1 MPKTLSEQAQE
12 LEALIGVLHPDRATQ
27 ANYDELIGLARE
39 IPQQLFSGG
48 FTLSVALKFNVPVQQ
63 VNDDLDIRK
72 YAASVQI
79 PFDDLVPKTGW
90 LNDYIKYTQFTEPPT
105 VFHFFSA
112 MCVVGATLGRRL
124 SMQRGAGDIFPNV
137 NVVLVAPAGKCKK
150 TTACNL
156 AVSLYRGIGG
166 NVLADKLTPESLVE
180 AFKQMAS
187 ASGLIYAAEWA
198 AFLGRQQYMEG
209 MVPMLTALFDCPAV
223 WSSAT
228 IMRGTTQ
235 LQNVS
240 ISHLAA
246 TTIDWMQTSVTRDAM
261 AGGFMSRLLF
271 IVQHDTPRLF
281 PFPPPLDPAMRKS
294 LIDRLAS
301 MQHCNGIVG
310 FAKDAYEWYADWYT
324 QRKSESVERHFAG
337 YFERKP
343 DRMLQIAMV
352 LNASVNVRNYT
363 LSLETL
369 QQAKA
374 ILDWIE
380 AFLPGAFSE
389 LSQSAVGD
397 DQGRLIKQIRNHNG
411 TLGHSEWLRMNTS
424 RMNAD
429 MFRKSIETL
438 VQAKMVVFDDQK
450 RRYYLMPG
458 GML

>member
-1 MPKTLSEQAQE
+1 MSQPLSEQAMKLEE
-12 LEALIGVLHPDRATQ
+12 LVSRLPPASATPK
-27 ANYDELIGLARE
+27 NYAELMELARE
-39 IPQQLFSGG
+39 IPYG
-48 FTLSVALKFNVPVQQ
+48 FFTAGFVLEVALKFNVPEKQ
-63 VNDDLDIRK
+63 VRDDLDPQK
-72 YAASVQI
+72 HTASQV

-90 LNDYIKYTQFTEPPT
+90 LHDYIDYTKFTEPPT
-105 VFHFFSA
+105 VFHFFAA
-112 MCVVGATLGRRL
+112 MCVIGVTLGRRL
-124 SMQRGAGDIFPNV
+124 VMQRGSGDIFPNV

-156 AVSLYRGIGG
+156 AVSLYRSIGG
-166 NVLADKLTPESLVE
+166 NILADKLTPEALVD
-180 AFKQMAS
+180 AFKTMA
-187 ASGLIYAAEWA
+187 AAQGLIYAAEWA

-228 IMRGTTQ
+228 IMRGATQ

-271 IVQHDTPRLF
+271 IVQHDTPRSF
-281 PFPPPLDPAMRKS
+281 PFPPPLDPKARRD
-294 LIDRLAS
+294 LTDRLAG
-301 MQHCNGIVG
+301 MQHCNGTVG
-310 FAKDAYEWYADWYT
+310 FAKDAYEWYAEWYVA
-324 QRKSESVERHFAG
+324 RKTSTVERHFAG

-352 LNASVNVRNYT
+352 LNASVNPRNYT

-380 AFLPGAFSE
+380 TYLPGAFSE
-389 LSQSAVGD
+389 LSQSQIGD
-397 DQGRLIKQIRNHNG
+397 DQSRLLKQLRAHAGIIK
-411 TLGHSEWLRMNTS
+411 HSEWLRMNTS
-424 RMNAD
+424 RMNGRLFKEATQ
-429 MFRKSIETL
+429 TL
-438 VQAKMVVFDDQK
+438 IDAKMVAYDESK
-450 RRYYLMPG
+450 HMYYLLPG